1 MFPIQINTLNERRMT
16 MIPIIFDTDIGTDVD
31 DALALVLAVN
41 SPELNVLAITTLN
54 GDVQLRGRIA
64 RKLLNLLGRK
74 DIPVAAGCG
83 RRFDGKEFAPYRVLG
98 DHGFIETDQD
108 GLPLVEEHAVDLM
121 TRILQASTA
130 KVTLVL
136 VGPVTNAAEAL
147 KRYPAI
153 KEKIERFVIM
163 GGSIS
168 PNDLLK
174 KEGWAK
180 SVPGFFKASMEHNL
194 NVDQAAADLILRSGI
209 PILLVPAEMTF
220 RTWLTEAERARLKES
235 QAPQGE
241 VLNRMCDE
249 FLAMFRK
256 TIAKM
261 PVDKKFAQL
270 YLHDPLT
277 VTAVF
282 KPDLITAEEFHIVP
296 GRTLGVFRTLP
307 RKNLPPNAKA
317 MTDFDIIAFK
327 QLFAD
332 RVFGVTLK

>member
-1 MFPIQINTLNERRMT
+1 MT

-41 SPELNVLAITTLN
+41 SPELNVLAVTTVD

-83 RRFDGKEFAPYRVLG
+83 RRFDGKEFAPYGVLG

-121 TRILQASTA
+121 TRILQASST

-136 VGPVTNAAEAL
+136 LGPVTNAAEAL

-163 GGSIS
+163 GGSIR
-168 PNDLLK
+168 PNNLLK

-180 SVPGFFKASMEHNL
+180 WVPWFFKASMEHNL
-194 NVDQAAADLILRSGI
+194 NVDQAAADLVLRSGI
-209 PILLVPAEMTF
+209 PVLLVPAEMTF

-241 VLNRMCDE
+241 ILNRMCDE
-249 FLAMFRK
+249 FLAMFSK

-261 PVDKKFAQL
+261 PVNKKLAQL

-282 KPDLITAEEFHIVP
+282 KPDFITAEEFHIVP

-307 RKNLPPNAKA
+307 LKNLPPNSKV
-317 MTDFDIIAFK
+317 MTDFDINAFK